1 MQELATSATLVDD
14 AALADGAVTAVLSRD
29 ELESMLGAA
38 SPGLW
43 FELGY
48 EDEEPSGRV
57 TIDLAPTDIE
67 EMLRLSEGNEIVLA
81 LDGDWVSAALQDG
94 DAEVEGHGL
103 RGALAIAV
111 VAGAIAAP
119 AGMAATPQVS
129 GAAAPQ
135 VSSHAVSSQVSSAVV
150 RGQVSRQV
158 VSSQVSR
165 AVAHGQVARAGAKTQ
180 VTRSLVVK
188 AGGVSSLKNKL

>member
-1 MQELATSATLVDD
+1 MQEVATTATLVDD
-14 AALADGAVTAVLSRD
+14 DALAGGAVTAVLSRH

-48 EDEEPSGRV
+48 EDEEPAGRV
-57 TIDLAPTDIE
+57 TIDLTPKDIQ
-67 EMLRLSEGNEIVLA
+67 EMLLLADGDEVVLA
-81 LDGDWVSAALQDG
+81 LDGEWLTGALEEP
-94 DAEVEGHGL
+94 EVEGHGL
-103 RGALAIAV
+103 RAALAIAV

-119 AGMAATPQVS
+119 AGLAATPQVS

-135 VSSHAVSSQVSSAVV
+135 VSSQSVSSQVVSS
-150 RGQVSRQV
+150 QVSRQV

-165 AVAHGQVARAGAKTQ
+165 AVTKGQVVRAGAKTQ
-180 VTRSLVVK
+180 VSRSLVVK

>member
-1 MQELATSATLVDD
+1 MQEVATTATLVDD
-14 AALADGAVTAVLSRD
+14 GALAGGAVTAVLSRD
-29 ELESMLGAA
+29 EIESMLGAA

-48 EDEEPSGRV
+48 EDEEPAGRV
-57 TIDLAPTDIE
+57 TIDLAPADIE
-67 EMLRLSEGNEIVLA
+67 EMLRLAEGDEVVLA
-81 LDGDWVSAALQDG
+81 LDGDWVSGALGEPPD
-94 DAEVEGHGL
+94 VEAHGL

-119 AGMAATPQVS
+119 AGLAATPQVS

-135 VSSHAVSSQVSSAVV
+135 VSSQAVSSQVSSAAV

-158 VSSQVSR
+158 VSSQVTR
-165 AVAHGQVARAGAKTQ
+165 AVSQGQVARAGAKTQ
-180 VTRSLVVK
+180 VSRSLVVK